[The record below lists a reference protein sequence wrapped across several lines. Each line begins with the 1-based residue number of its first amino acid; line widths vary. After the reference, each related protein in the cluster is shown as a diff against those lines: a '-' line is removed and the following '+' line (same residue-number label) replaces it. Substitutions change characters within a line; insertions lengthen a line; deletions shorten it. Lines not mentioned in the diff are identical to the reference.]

1 MSNLRNI
8 LGKASDAFRNTTVV
22 CEENKVNM
30 LRMAAEI
37 GSLNSH
43 VSVISDFFQNCLLPC
58 RNCLLCFGFKTSCY
72 KTNETSEFDIDCS
85 FWIMLVLHACDVVI
99 LQNIENYQSFFLKS
113 WENKSFLWSL
123 YY

>member
-85 FWIMLVLHACDVVI
+85 FWIMLVCTPVTWSYFK
-99 LQNIENYQSFFLKS
+99 NIENYQSFFLKS
-113 WENKSFLWSL
+113 RQNQSFLWPL